1 MSERVHLFGQGQEGA
16 EVLSGHRCRVAV
28 LLIATVV
35 QNHFGEYS
43 PLVRG
48 AIGGVVALVLIGHAF
63 ALGEHVGTA
72 RSRR

>member
-16 EVLSGHRCRVAV
+16 EVLPGHRCRVAV

-48 AIGGVVALVLIGHAF
+48 VIGGVVALVLIGLAF
-63 ALGEHVGTA
+63 ALGKYVGTA